1 MGGKHKETGQ
11 YAYEAYANAVSP
23 SAGYRVQWDELPEEI
38 RDAWR
43 EAAHAVMR
51 YGLRNGI
58 LLPGMPGLPPMTAP
72 VPRTGPGSDRWT
84 RQHPQSRTFR
94 TRRPT
99 IAPIAG

>member
-51 YGLRNGI
+51 YGWQD
-58 LLPGMPGLPPMTAP
+58 PDPPQAQQGWEHKEWHTPSGDAWFAP
-72 VPRTGPGSDRWT
+72 DDDTRTS
-84 RQHPQSRTFR
+84 HRTWE
-94 TRRPT
+94 
-99 IAPIAG
+99 